1 MTWEIVVGFLSLA
14 TAGIAIGK
22 VIYELSRTLTK
33 LNCSVENLNHTL
45 TNLTSQNEREHA
57 EICENIAQLQNTLH
71 TQDRRIFRLE
81 GEEGK
86 NHMHT

>member
-33 LNCSVENLNHTL
+33 LNCSVENLNRTL
-45 TNLTSQNEREHA
+45 TNLTSQNEQEHEA
-57 EICENIAQLQNTLH
+57 FYENIAYLQDELH
-71 TQDRRIFRLE
+71 TQDKRIIKLE
-81 GEEGK
+81 DRYEGDA
-86 NHMHT
+86 

>member
-33 LNCSVENLNHTL
+33 LNCSVENLNCTL
-45 TNLTSQNEREHA
+45 TNLTSQNRQEHE
-57 EICENIAQLQNTLH
+57 EIHDNIADLKDTLH
-71 TQDRRIFRLE
+71 MQNMRIIQLE
-81 GEEGK
+81 DIHK
-86 NHMHT
+86 KDV

>member
-33 LNCSVENLNHTL
+33 LNCSVENLNCTL
-45 TNLTSQNEREHA
+45 TNLTSQNRQEH
-57 EICENIAQLQNTLH
+57 EEFHDNIANLKDALHSQNMRIVKLEDIQK
-71 TQDRRIFRLE
+71 QDISR
-81 GEEGK
+81 
-86 NHMHT
+86 

>member
-33 LNCSVENLNHTL
+33 LNCSVENLNQTL
-45 TNLTSQNEREHA
+45 TSLTSQNKQEHE
-57 EICENIAQLQNTLH
+57 EICENITDLQNALH
-71 TQDRRIFRLE
+71 AQDKRIIKLE
-81 GEEGK
+81 NK
-86 NHMHT
+86 